1 MKLPFFIKLFLIF
14 LAYFLSG
21 KFGLSLATVNESTTA
36 IWAPTGIAI
45 ASLLLFGRK
54 IWPIIFLAAFFTNI
68 TTNGTVI
75 TSMAIAAG
83 NTLEG
88 VIGAYL
94 VEKYAKGKKAFDRPR
109 NIFLFT
115 LLAGFLATLFSA
127 TIGVT
132 TLSLLGF
139 SSWDGYL
146 TVWQTWWFGDA
157 AGALIVT
164 PLVILWLTKSMSR
177 FKHHD
182 ELLEAVLML
191 LAVVLSGV
199 VVFSGILPYPYICIP
214 VLMWAAFRFGQR
226 TGATAVFLLSLV
238 ALWYTIRGFGPY
250 VIEESISQ
258 SLLLTQAFLGTVAVT
273 TQVLAALVSERKK
286 VEERLQSTLNNM
298 SEGFQIIGF
307 DYKYIYVNNAV
318 ARQGRRRPEELIGHT
333 MMEVY
338 PGIENANFFEF
349 LRKAMIDR
357 APHSM
362 ENEFVFPDGNK
373 GWFNLT
379 FEPVSDGVLILSVD
393 ITEQKAYQA
402 ELTHDKAEA
411 EALLNSIGDGIIA
424 TDQDGKII
432 MVNKTFE
439 ELMGWKE
446 HEIVGKQS
454 FEFILMED
462 EGKNI
467 LPEDKRPLA
476 KALNTGKKITA
487 MHYLVRKNGTKFP
500 VLVTATLIVQN
511 GKITGAI
518 EVFHD
523 ITREREIDEMKTE
536 FISIASHELR
546 TPLSAIKGFISMIN
560 KGDYGK
566 VDKKLERPLQLVAAS
581 TERLINIVNE
591 MLDVTRIEANRIQL
605 LVRDVD
611 VRELL
616 DVAVSNLQPLIS
628 QSKIKLSVV
637 VDKSIP
643 KAHADQEKAIEILNN
658 LISNA
663 LKFTEKGRIEIS
675 AKKDKTKLVI
685 AIKDT
690 GTGISRQDQAKLFN
704 KFEQLKS
711 KKAGNVSGTGLG
723 LYISKEFARK
733 MGGDVWL
740 VESKVMHGSTFALS
754 LPLANQEEN
763 KKNK

>member
-1 MKLPFFIKLFLIF
+1 MKLPFFIKLLLIF

-21 KFGLSLATVNESTTA
+21 KFGLSLATVNESSTA

-75 TSMAIAAG
+75 ASIAIAAG

-307 DYKYIYVNNAV
+307 NYKYLYVNDVV
-318 ARQGRRRPEELIGHT
+318 AKQGKRTQDELLGHT
-333 MMEVY
+333 MMEMY
-338 PGIENANFFEF
+338 PGIENTEMFKYLKKCMLE
-349 LRKAMIDR
+349 RKSHEMDNKFIY
-357 APHSM
+357 
-362 ENEFVFPDGNK
+362 PDGNE
-373 GWFNLT
+373 GWYRLKI
-379 FEPVSDGVLILSVD
+379 EPITEGAIILS
-393 ITEQKAYQA
+393 I
-402 ELTHDKAEA
+402 
-411 EALLNSIGDGIIA
+411 
-424 TDQDGKII
+424 
-432 MVNKTFE
+432 
-439 ELMGWKE
+439 
-446 HEIVGKQS
+446 
-454 FEFILMED
+454 
-462 EGKNI
+462 
-467 LPEDKRPLA
+467 
-476 KALNTGKKITA
+476 
-487 MHYLVRKNGTKFP
+487 
-500 VLVTATLIVQN
+500 
-511 GKITGAI
+511 
-518 EVFHD
+518 D
-523 ITREREIDEMKTE
+523 ITREKEVDEMKTE
-536 FISIASHELR
+536 FISMASHELR

-566 VDKKLERPLQLVAAS
+566 VDKKLVRPLQLVSAS

-591 MLDVTRIEANRIQL
+591 MLDVSRIEANRIQL

-628 QSKIKLSVV
+628 QSNIKLSVV
-637 VDKSIP
+637 VDESIP

-675 AKKDKTKLVI
+675 AKKDKAKLVI

-690 GTGISRQDQAKLFN
+690 GTGISRQDQVKLFN

-711 KKAGNVSGTGLG
+711 KKAGNVLGTGLG
-723 LYISKEFARK
+723 LYISREFARK

-740 VESKVMHGSTFALS
+740 AGSKVGSGSTFALS
-754 LPLANQEEN
+754 LPLVNQEEG
-763 KKNK
+763 KKDK

>member
-1 MKLPFFIKLFLIF
+1 
-14 LAYFLSG
+14 
-21 KFGLSLATVNESTTA
+21 
-36 IWAPTGIAI
+36 
-45 ASLLLFGRK
+45 
-54 IWPIIFLAAFFTNI
+54 
-68 TTNGTVI
+68 
-75 TSMAIAAG
+75 
-83 NTLEG
+83 
-88 VIGAYL
+88 
-94 VEKYAKGKKAFDRPR
+94 
-109 NIFLFT
+109 
-115 LLAGFLATLFSA
+115 
-127 TIGVT
+127 
-132 TLSLLGF
+132 
-139 SSWDGYL
+139 
-146 TVWQTWWFGDA
+146 
-157 AGALIVT
+157 
-164 PLVILWLTKSMSR
+164 
-177 FKHHD
+177 
-182 ELLEAVLML
+182 
-191 LAVVLSGV
+191 
-199 VVFSGILPYPYICIP
+199 
-214 VLMWAAFRFGQR
+214 
-226 TGATAVFLLSLV
+226 
-238 ALWYTIRGFGPY
+238 
-250 VIEESISQ
+250 
-258 SLLLTQAFLGTVAVT
+258 
-273 TQVLAALVSERKK
+273 
-286 VEERLQSTLNNM
+286 
-298 SEGFQIIGF
+298 
-307 DYKYIYVNNAV
+307 
-318 ARQGRRRPEELIGHT
+318 
-333 MMEVY
+333 
-338 PGIENANFFEF
+338 
-349 LRKAMIDR
+349 
-357 APHSM
+357 
-362 ENEFVFPDGNK
+362 
-373 GWFNLT
+373 
-379 FEPVSDGVLILSVD
+379 
-393 ITEQKAYQA
+393 
-402 ELTHDKAEA
+402 
-411 EALLNSIGDGIIA
+411 
-424 TDQDGKII
+424 
-432 MVNKTFE
+432 
-439 ELMGWKE
+439 
-446 HEIVGKQS
+446 
-454 FEFILMED
+454 
-462 EGKNI
+462 
-467 LPEDKRPLA
+467 
-476 KALNTGKKITA
+476 
-487 MHYLVRKNGTKFP
+487 
-500 VLVTATLIVQN
+500 
-511 GKITGAI
+511 
-518 EVFHD
+518 
-523 ITREREIDEMKTE
+523 MKTE